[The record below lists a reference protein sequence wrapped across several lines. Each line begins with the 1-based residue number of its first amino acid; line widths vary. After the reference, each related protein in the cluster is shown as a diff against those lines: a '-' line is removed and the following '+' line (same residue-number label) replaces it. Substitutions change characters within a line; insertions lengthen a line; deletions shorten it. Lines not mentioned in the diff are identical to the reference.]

1 VILAGKSAAL
11 EQTTIAI
18 GPVFDLTP
26 EIKVGFFFAL
36 RTLMVI
42 IVQCICNDGMNSQM
56 FNQRKLKM
64 FSSKLLE
71 WNGAI
76 DRLYVVV
83 FFVCNSLHLIEV
95 DVVYVNPLNISTG
108 TRALGR
114 QWWRTL
120 F

>member
-1 VILAGKSAAL
+1 
-11 EQTTIAI
+11 
-18 GPVFDLTP
+18 
-26 EIKVGFFFAL
+26 
-36 RTLMVI
+36 MVI
-42 IVQCICNDGMNSQM
+42 IVQCIRNDGMNSQM

-64 FSSKLLE
+64 FSSNLLE
-71 WNGAI
+71 W
-76 DRLYVVV
+76 VV

-114 QWWRTL
+114 QWGRTL